1 VRSQARAS
9 APASAL
15 GMPFDKH
22 TQAQTHTNLPVF
34 VLRFA
39 MNCCSRTGRRLPVQL
54 QALGERRVWV
64 SLTAT

>member
-1 VRSQARAS
+1 MRSQARAS

-39 MNCCSRTGRRLPVQL
+39 MNCCSRTGRRLPVQ
-54 QALGERRVWV
+54 ALGERRVWGY
-64 SLTAT
+64 LTAT